1 MIKIIIWDWNGT
13 LLNDVKAN
21 LKIINKL
28 LKDRGLKKINL
39 VRYRK
44 LFKMPIVEFYKDLG
58 FNFEKESFG
67 KIAIEYFGL
76 YKNKFANMPLSDGV
90 IEVLNEIRERGYK
103 QYIISAMNE
112 VDLVEQVKS
121 KGIAEFFENI
131 VGVDNIHGISKKQ
144 RAIDFI
150 STIPKSP
157 KMIFIGDMDH
167 DFEVA
172 SAIGARCILYRN
184 GHQQIK
190 ESEQYWIIDNL
201 IDILKF
207 I

>member
-1 MIKIIIWDWNGT
+1 MDKIIIWDWNGT
-13 LLNDVKAN
+13 LLKDVEAN
-21 LKIINKL
+21 LKIINRL
-28 LKDRGLKKINL
+28 LEDRDLKKIDL
-39 VRYRK
+39 ARYRK
-44 LFKMPIVEFYKDLG
+44 LFKMPIVEFYRDLG
-58 FNFEKESFG
+58 FNFEKESFE

-76 YKNKFANMPLSDGV
+76 YKNEFENMNLSDGV
-90 IEVLNEIRERGYK
+90 IEVLNEIKKKGYK

-150 STIPKSP
+150 STVPKTP

-172 SAIGARCILYRN
+172 RAIGARCILYKN

-190 ESEQYWIIDNL
+190 ESEQYRVINNL